1 MTAFRFNVV
10 AQLRVAAGIALAV
23 AVTACSGD
31 ASGPNGKV
39 IDRDTFIAVYVEL
52 RAAAL
57 PLPGQLIDPDSK
69 QAILVEH
76 GVSEADLLDFAE
88 RHGRDAHFMSAVWM
102 EVEDQLRALEDPD
115 PNPTP

>member
-10 AQLRVAAGIALAV
+10 APLRVASGIALAV

-31 ASGPNGKV
+31 GSGPNDNV

-57 PLPGQLIDPDSK
+57 SLPGQLIDLDSK
-69 QAILVEH
+69 QAVLAEH
-76 GVSEADLLDFAE
+76 GLSDSDLLDFAE

-102 EVEDQLRALEDPD
+102 EVEDQLRALADSD
-115 PNPTP
+115 PNPTR